1 MDSSRKEGTEN
12 LELAKKMIGEGNHK
26 AAVNLL
32 RKAITKFDIAIVT
45 AKLNSATNFVSSY
58 ESKRREAR
66 DLMTQILGHD
76 YSENKNSHFPF
87 IDEIKDVKNIRDK
100 ARESREI
107 KERKNEVIIDP
118 EKGKEVIS
126 EANPEEP
133 DEEVMKDDYEIHEK
147 KPVPKFVLEKSENV
161 GAGELKINKQTK
173 GFSEV
178 KSDISIRLGIDEDK
192 KEVVWRPKLQANQH
206 LVAVGMSGTGKT
218 TAVRTILYQ
227 LRNQNVP
234 LIIFD
239 LHDDFSADRIINF
252 GEITINPLEL
262 DGLTPKEKAIEFA
275 YICKRIF
282 KLGDQQENKLREAI
296 VHCYQLAGID
306 VLDKN
311 TWDKKVPTLA
321 DVNDYLENNR
331 DGKTIDTLLGRV
343 KFFHRVELF
352 MSETRC
358 PFYEMFSGSTVI
370 KLIEF
375 SDNPDLQTALCEIFL
390 NKLLFTVK
398 KSGQSKLRAY
408 CVIDEAHILDDG
420 RDSYRSPL
428 VKIAREARKY
438 GLGLILASQMPKDF
452 SKSVLHNTATIMSL
466 KFNAVEEAR
475 AVSQQMYGVTEED
488 ILNLGE
494 IGEGFIKLG
503 SEVKKVNFYTVKDL

>member
-1 MDSSRKEGTEN
+1 MQSFNKKGMEQVNE
-12 LELAKKMIGEGNHK
+12 AKNHIQNK
-26 AAVNLL
+26 NYKSASNLL
-32 RKAITKFDIAIVT
+32 GKAIKNFEKAIEN
-45 AKLNSATNFVSSY
+45 ANLNAGTNFVYLY
-58 ESKRREAR
+58 EQNKRQAKELLNQVNRNYFSN
-66 DLMTQILGHD
+66 DNID
-76 YSENKNSHFPF
+76 V
-87 IDEIKDVKNIRDK
+87 DEIINNEKAIETNDDNIIEKPLEPELQDNQ
-100 ARESREI
+100 I
-107 KERKNEVIIDP
+107 KIEEENHEETIPLKP
-118 EKGKEVIS
+118 EKTKYDKKS
-126 EANPEEP
+126 E
-133 DEEVMKDDYEIHEK
+133 DEETEQHQDINEKDDNKEFPKDPVDNIK
-147 KPVPKFVLEKSENV
+147 KIPFP
-161 GAGELKINKQTK
+161 
-173 GFSEV
+173 EV
-178 KSDISIRLGIDEDK
+178 YNDIIVKLGKDEDNETIYWK
-192 KEVVWRPKLQANQH
+192 PKVHANQH
-206 LVAVGMSGTGKT
+206 FVAVGMSGTGKT

-227 LRNQNVP
+227 LKNQDVP

-239 LHDDFSADRIINF
+239 LHDDFEGDKIINF
-252 GEITINPLEL
+252 GDITINPLEL

-296 VHCYQLAGID
+296 MHCYGIKGITQ
-306 VLDKN
+306 LDKSSYN
-311 TWDKKVPTLA
+311 YKPPTLL
-321 DVNDYLENNR
+321 DVNDYLEANR

-343 KFFHRVELF
+343 KFFHRIELF

-358 PFYEMFSGSTVI
+358 PFIDMFKGSTVI

-398 KSGQSKLRAY
+398 KAGQSKLRAY

-420 RDSYRSPL
+420 KDSYRSPL

-466 KFNAVEEAR
+466 KFNAAEEAR
-475 AVSQQMYGVTEED
+475 AVSQQMYGLSEED

-494 IGEGFIKLG
+494 IGEGYIKL
-503 SEVKKVNFYTVKDL
+503 SNEVKKVKFFRKEEL